1 MPLLGLVSTLL
12 GIEGFSLNPGLQALY
27 SRCISVVSA
36 FRGDSPPRG
45 PLDLAVLSL
54 LLLLLPLLLLLLL
67 FLLLLLQLQPC
78 PPLLCTKTAPRMH
91 NELLPV

>member
-1 MPLLGLVSTLL
+1 MPLLGFVSTLL

-27 SRCISVVSA
+27 SRCISVVRA

-54 LLLLLPLLLLLLL
+54 LLLPLLLLLLL
-67 FLLLLLQLQPC
+67 FLLLLLQLQPW
-78 PPLLCTKTAPRMH
+78 PLLCTKTAPRMH
-91 NELLPV
+91 SELLPV